1 MNSILKNKLLN
12 NKRVAVLGAGIS
24 GLSASRLLKKL
35 NAKVFISDKNKKV
48 NLKEVKKNSSNHETK
63 HTSYAL

>member
-63 HTSYAL
+63 PTF